1 VELTAGRQPLAG
13 SPWAKFAEGWSCRR
27 TGKGLGKKRKRKG
40 MTHGSPQVSEVDSR
54 DVVGAFLSIQKYQS
68 LLMGPKASNT
78 YKMTHL
84 KQTSNCNG
92 IFPNRRIVMTYLRN
106 AKVVMAYIK

>member
-1 VELTAGRQPLAG
+1 MGEVRRGVELQKNGERIG
-13 SPWAKFAEGWSCRR
+13 EEEKEEGYDTW
-27 TGKGLGKKRKRKG
+27 G
-40 MTHGSPQVSEVDSR
+40 PQVSEVDSR

-68 LLMGPKASNT
+68 LLMGLKASNT

-92 IFPNRRIVMTYLRN
+92 IFPNRRIVMAYLRN
-106 AKVVMAYIK
+106 AKVVMAIK